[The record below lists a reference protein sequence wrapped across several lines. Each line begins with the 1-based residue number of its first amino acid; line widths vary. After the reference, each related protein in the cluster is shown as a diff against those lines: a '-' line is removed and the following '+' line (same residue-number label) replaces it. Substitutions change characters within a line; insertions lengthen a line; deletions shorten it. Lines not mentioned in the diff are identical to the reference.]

1 MIFTDIK
8 INTNLNIIVKQKS
21 EELQFHSKVVS
32 VLNDKVLIDA
42 IRMDGK
48 AVKLSS
54 SPNIRI
60 DIMACPAGEAP
71 YMFTNVL
78 VKMTRHNGRLAYQV
92 TALKRG
98 KKVNRRAA
106 ERIFLGVK
114 GNIQLGINKSNFDV
128 VVKDI
133 SQTGFSFAA
142 SRNLIDAVD
151 MPVKL
156 RFKDDYDMID
166 VVGRIVR
173 KTVLDDKKVIYG
185 CQLLINKDSY
195 QRYVLNK
202 EKVYTEKM
210 KASKN
215 GYFSPAKRNLMRAL
229 KER

>member
-1 MIFTDIK
+1 MIFTELK

-21 EELQFHSKVVS
+21 EELQFHSKVIS
-32 VLNDKVLIDA
+32 VLADKVIIDA

-60 DIMACPAGEAP
+60 DIMACPANEAP
-71 YMFTNVL
+71 YMFENVY
-78 VKMTRHNGRLAYQV
+78 VKMTRYNNRLAYQI
-92 TALKRG
+92 TALRRG

-106 ERIFLGVK
+106 ERLFLGVK

-142 SRNLIDAVD
+142 SRNLLDAID

-156 RFKDDYDMID
+156 RFKDDYNKID
-166 VVGRIVR
+166 IVGRIVR

-202 EKVYTEKM
+202 EKVYTEKL
-210 KASKN
+210 KAGKN